1 MGRRHSHPRRRGP
14 LQGAFGAGL
23 DDLKVTASLDLRK
36 DGSLLFERTEHSWHG
51 VRPLQSR
58 NPGIYR
64 KLFIVTVNLP
74 SFQVWWR
81 RVRGKDPDGYRY
93 VQKPAA

>member
-1 MGRRHSHPRRRGP
+1 
-14 LQGAFGAGL
+14 
-23 DDLKVTASLDLRK
+23 
-36 DGSLLFERTEHSWHG
+36 